1 MEEKYKKREKL
12 QFQLCCLLAMIITMV
27 GLAGTCLLLS
37 GCQKSEIAI
46 LSDKQDEAEE
56 KEKISE
62 SSNTGSI
69 RNQLGIP
76 EHEQEKFQSDE
87 DKKTILKIDADVYVP
102 DVDGMGEI
110 LVKPY
115 EMTQERKEK
124 IDHAF
129 SQNEKEYD
137 IYFND
142 WREEKTEDKVQYLSG
157 PFSIVRVENEGDT
170 KTDYGDTVYSEKE
183 LKELWS
189 ANGSIEDKRELSLKA
204 AQKKAEEQIEKC
216 GMGSFDCTDY
226 YITPEIRFGEETED
240 NGMEIIYTGKAFY
253 HFTFTKKYNQVP
265 VITSDQFLS
274 CQYEG
279 QEKELPLFYF
289 WTNERIEIEVDE
301 SGIASMISYGLLEET
316 GMKKEYVN
324 LLSFDEMKIICKKLF
339 LSCLAK
345 EKNENREDGIR
356 TLEANIHEIRL
367 GYMRT
372 TDKDQLK
379 EGKIR
384 GILKP
389 VWCFYGTV
397 EIQYKNGDYSY
408 YEDDRDE
415 LLLTMDAQT
424 GEIVEY
430 EMEQDMAVYS

>member
-76 EHEQEKFQSDE
+76 EHEQEKYQSDE
-87 DKKTILKIDADVYVP
+87 DKKTILKIDANVYVP

-129 SQNEKEYD
+129 SQNEKVYD
-137 IYFND
+137 LYFHD
-142 WREEKTEDKVQYLSG
+142 WREEKTEDKVQY
-157 PFSIVRVENEGDT
+157 
-170 KTDYGDTVYSEKE
+170 
-183 LKELWS
+183 
-189 ANGSIEDKRELSLKA
+189 
-204 AQKKAEEQIEKC
+204 
-216 GMGSFDCTDY
+216 
-226 YITPEIRFGEETED
+226 
-240 NGMEIIYTGKAFY
+240 
-253 HFTFTKKYNQVP
+253 
-265 VITSDQFLS
+265 LS

-324 LLSFDEMKIICKKLF
+324 LLSYDEMKIICKKLF

-356 TLEANIHEIRL
+356 TLEADIHEIRL

-372 TDKDQLK
+372 TDKEQLK